1 MPYFRYTAKNEHSE
15 TVKGK
20 VEGQNEQQALQ
31 ALRGRGLLVISL
43 KAESEDTLKQL
54 STSLFGVTKND
65 VVNFTR
71 QLSTM
76 VTAGLSLTE
85 GLSILEQQSK
95 PQVAKLLS
103 ELLKDIE
110 GGQSFA
116 AALAKHPKVFSN
128 VYIQLVKAGEA
139 AGVLDQILERLA
151 DNLEKQKEFSGKAKG
166 ALIYPVIVVTAMIV
180 VAFIMMIFVVPKLT
194 EMYTDFGAELPLA
207 TQILIGI
214 SNFFVAFWWLFVVL
228 AVGGGFGLRAWYQT
242 ENGKRAISAF
252 GLKIPL
258 YGILRKK
265 VILTEF
271 ARTLSL
277 LLSAGI
283 SMLQALNISA
293 EAASSLLYQE
303 ELKAATKKVEK
314 GVGLAQTL
322 GNRDLFPPILSQMV
336 AVGEQTGKLDEVLL
350 KISIYFQTESEQAI
364 KNLTAAIEPL
374 IMIVLGIGVGLMVI
388 AIIMPIYNLTSQF

>member
-1 MPYFRYTAKNEHSE
+1 MPYYRYTAKNEHSE

-31 ALRGRGLLVISL
+31 ALRNRGLLVVTL

-54 STSLFGVTKND
+54 SSSLFGVNNTD

-85 GLSILEQQSK
+85 GISILEQQSK
-95 PQVAKLLS
+95 PQVAKLLG

-116 AALAKHPKVFSN
+116 NSLAKHPKVFSN

-151 DNLEKQKEFSGKAKG
+151 DNLEKQKEFRGKAKG
-166 ALIYPVIVVTAMIV
+166 ALIYPVIVIIAMIA
-180 VAFIMMIFVVPKLT
+180 VAAIMMIFVIPKLT
-194 EMYTDFGAELPLA
+194 EMYLDFGAELPLA
-207 TQILIGI
+207 TQVLIGI
-214 SNFFVAFWWLFVVL
+214 SNFFVNFWWVL
-228 AVGGGFGLRAWYQT
+228 VLLIVGGGFGLRAWWQT
-242 ENGKRAISAF
+242 DNGKRAISAF
-252 GLKIPL
+252 SLKIPL

-265 VILTEF
+265 IILTEF
-271 ARTLSL
+271 SRTLSL

-283 SMLQALNISA
+283 SMLQALTISA

-322 GNRDLFPPILSQMV
+322 SNQALFPPILSQMI

-350 KISIYFQTESEQAI
+350 KISIYFQTESE
-364 KNLTAAIEPL
+364 
-374 IMIVLGIGVGLMVI
+374 
-388 AIIMPIYNLTSQF
+388 

>member
-1 MPYFRYTAKNEHSE
+1 MPYFHYTAKNEHSE
-15 TVKGK
+15 SVKGK

-31 ALRGRGLLVISL
+31 ALRSRGLLVVSL
-43 KAESEDTLKQL
+43 KAENADTFQQL
-54 STSLFGVTKND
+54 SSSLFGISKNE
-65 VVNFTR
+65 VVNLTR

-95 PQVAKLLS
+95 PQVGKLLS

-110 GGQSFA
+110 GGQTFA
-116 AALAKHPKVFSN
+116 SALAKHPKVFSN

-166 ALIYPVIVVTAMIV
+166 ALIYPIIVVTAMIA

-194 EMYTDFGAELPLA
+194 EMYTDFGAELPLP
-207 TQILIGI
+207 TQILMGI
-214 SNFFVAFWWLFVVL
+214 SNFFVNFWWLFGAML
-228 AVGGGFGLRAWYQT
+228 VGGGFGLRAWWQT
-242 ENGKRAISAF
+242 DSGKRAISTM
-252 GLKIPL
+252 GLKVPL
-258 YGILRKK
+258 YGVLRQK

-271 ARTLSL
+271 SRTLSL

-293 EAASSLLYQE
+293 EAASSLIYQE

-314 GVGLAQTL
+314 GVSLAQTL
-322 GNRDLFPPILSQMV
+322 SNQELFPPILAQMV